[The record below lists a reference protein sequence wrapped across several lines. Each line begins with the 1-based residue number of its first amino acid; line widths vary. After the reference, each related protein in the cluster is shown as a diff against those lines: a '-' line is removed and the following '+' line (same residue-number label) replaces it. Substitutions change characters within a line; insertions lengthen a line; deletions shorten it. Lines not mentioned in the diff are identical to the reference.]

1 MKVCPINLGH
11 NAMEPWRTWLWCVNV
26 HVKLLIM
33 TGFWGCF
40 SRMHEIMAVLLN

>member
-1 MKVCPINLGH
+1 MKVCPKNLGH
-11 NAMEPWRTWLWCVNV
+11 SAMELWEPGLWCVNV

-33 TGFWGCF
+33 AGFWGCF